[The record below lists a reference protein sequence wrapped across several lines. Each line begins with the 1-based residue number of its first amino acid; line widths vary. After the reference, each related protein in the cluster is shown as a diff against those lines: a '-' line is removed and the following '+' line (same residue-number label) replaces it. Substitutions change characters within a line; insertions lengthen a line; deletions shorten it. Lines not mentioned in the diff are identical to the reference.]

1 MAVEFLDEA
10 PPATAGG
17 VTWLDAPSSGGVEL
31 LDESSPAHPGE
42 IKRRFLDPNY
52 NPTLAEFKVYDAERK
67 ARTLGQRAGDF
78 ASTAGSAAAGLV
90 QSAGKAIKG
99 VYESVKDPE
108 KYDPLVSVAEGIARG
123 TKRDLELAGKLLPSN
138 LADGVLNFDQFAELK
153 RIKMREQALG
163 GQPLTP
169 ENFRQVQAV
178 GNVPAAT
185 LSEWRKEYDDQF
197 VPQSR
202 YENFIAKRAKGLE
215 ELQQSQSTKSILT
228 GEEAAIHPDVAEGVS
243 LVASP
248 MTLVP
253 FGKAL
258 TPAKT
263 LARGAVAQVLEKGGR
278 AAEVVGE
285 TVSKAAALPEKIV
298 GKGFEWLSGSVEA
311 GKAAENVVKRGS
323 VPTAVAGVA
332 GFGVPGLTETA
343 AAVAGG
349 KVAGKTIKGI
359 GEAAQAAGRSAEAGP
374 SRYGLFD
381 RISIDPKSP
390 EWLKRAAKAAR
401 PLDDAVS
408 FAGSAAKGATEGA
421 AIGTVL
427 GAATDGEEGAAAG
440 LGSGL
445 ALGAAGGLAGRVLGA
460 GKYNESLKDSDLAAW
475 IASKSPEEVAN
486 IRNLNLSKQQA
497 INAADG
503 ERLLKGVGADVGFEY
518 ATDKDFV
525 QRYGVGKGAQIVQ
538 GDRPIIIVNTGYKGG
553 RSIFHEM
560 MHALDALEGFA
571 PQRQQLNRVLF
582 DQTLPDGQLVS
593 KGIYTASDL
602 GEFTSQYRDRL
613 NTAAK
618 AEFDLLTPE
627 ERTARIMSEV
637 RSESFANLLN
647 GKTGNTV
654 LGSRNIKQRVADAL
668 LLSESDSML
677 GKMRRALEAVG
688 VKFEASGDPSELFV
702 KNGKPITNTPAVDAA
717 LRDYVRAKDN
727 ITRKLVAGDGAEEP
741 QLVVRPGDLL
751 SKGNAGLV
759 DTFKDFDIFAK
770 NPDGSVKMLGG
781 VPVLLSEREIRAV
794 QAKRVDAMIDALS
807 KVPNLGEADGVRPNP
822 KVDGAWIGRTFSDK
836 QLAAFDAL
844 PDDVLSPA
852 MKTKLRQLNELA
864 RSDGQQII
872 LDYNAA
878 LKGGKYSSGIAPST
892 RAAVPLTFNISKAG
906 NFYMTTLDTTHFFRK
921 LGQWRKSKP
930 KAFDAWNGDV
940 DAFLR
945 DAFTYLD
952 NHVNGRSGA
961 VNLDS
966 DAASAVH
973 KKNVINDFFNVPK
986 GAGNEDANPVQ
997 LSQRGDKDNL
1007 IRSRRFDRINRIT
1020 PGAGDK
1026 FPIRYEL
1033 QKANFL
1039 PESGM
1044 QSREVA
1050 KQDTTIFWHGS
1061 PSGDLRGAANGLHLG
1076 THEAARQALTARIG
1090 IPVSGE
1096 WDGTREYG
1104 KTLLEGRAS
1113 FRKRGETPTGYS
1125 SDAPEADHYPTGKA
1139 KYSDG
1144 TAVPPSAK
1152 PEIRAFRVKGAMT
1165 NSRFDPHE
1173 DFKANAIMAGQIKRG
1188 TAKRGYYY
1196 EQVGEDAGSISVVVP
1211 SKAHLEEVLLSDKP
1225 TNFLPAGVSPVAIH
1239 KQLRSQ
1245 AEFDLAQKS
1254 PGPANLNQW
1263 LASAYLDVLDKK
1275 LNKGSAL
1282 TRTAQLQRIKGMADA
1297 TTAPE
1302 MATAFAT
1309 LLIEGQNGARA
1320 HLERLA
1326 VMKALKP

>member
-1 MAVEFLDEA
+1 MAVEFIDEVEDRGSPSRSTGVEWAEA
-10 PPATAGG
+10 PAPA
-17 VTWLDAPSSGGVEL
+17 GVEFV
-31 LDESSPAHPGE
+31 DDTSSPAQPGD
-42 IKRRFLDPNY
+42 IARRFLDPNY
-52 NPTLAEFKVYDAERK
+52 QPSLAEFKAYDAGRRN
-67 ARTLGQRAGDF
+67 RTVGKRALDF
-78 ASTAGSAAAGLV
+78 AETAGGAVKGVAQMVG
-90 QSAGKAIKG
+90 SAGKG
-99 VYESVKDPE
+99 LYESIKDPE
-108 KYDPLVSVAEGIARG
+108 KYDPLVSVAEGVARG
-123 TKRDLELAGKLLPSN
+123 TMRDMEMASKLLPSSWG
-138 LADGVLNFDQFAELK
+138 ADGVLNFDQFAELK
-153 RIKMREQALG
+153 RKKLREASLN

-169 ENFRQVQAV
+169 QNFRQFEAA

-185 LSEWRKEYDDQF
+185 LSEWRKEFDDEF

-202 YENFIAKRAKGLE
+202 YENFIAKRATALE
-215 ELQQSQSTKSILT
+215 EMQRAQSNKSVLT
-228 GEEAAIHPDVAEGVS
+228 GEEAAFHPDVAEGVS

-248 MTLVP
+248 MALVP
-253 FGKAL
+253 FGKAM

-263 LARGAVAQVLEKGGR
+263 LARGAAAQVLEKGGR
-278 AAEVVGE
+278 AVEAVGE
-285 TVSKAAALPEKIV
+285 TVSKVAAIPERAA
-298 GKGFEWLSGSVEA
+298 GKGFEWLSGSAEA
-311 GKAAENVVKRGS
+311 GAAAENVVKRGS

-343 AAVAGG
+343 AVIAGG
-349 KVAGKTIKGI
+349 KVAGRTIKGA
-359 GEAAQAAGRSAEAGP
+359 GEAAQAAGRATAGGP

-381 RISIDPKSP
+381 RIAKDSAAP
-390 EWLKRAAKAAR
+390 EWLRRAANTAK
-401 PLDDAVS
+401 PLDGAVS
-408 FAGSAAKGATEGA
+408 LAGSAAKGATEGA

-427 GAATDGEEGAAAG
+427 GAVTDGEEGAAAG

-445 ALGAAGGLAGRVLGA
+445 ALGAGGGLVGRIVGA
-460 GKYNESLKDSDLAAW
+460 GKYNESLKDSDLATW
-475 IASKSPEEVAN
+475 IASKSAEEVAN
-486 IRNLNLSKQQA
+486 ISNLKLSRDEAVNLM
-497 INAADG
+497 DT
-503 ERLLKGVGADVGFEY
+503 ERIAKGVGQDVEFRY
-518 ATDKDFV
+518 VTDKQFSELF
-525 QRYGVGKGAQIVQ
+525 GVGKGAQVVN
-538 GDRPIIIVNTGYKGG
+538 GDRPVVFVNTGYKGA
-553 RSIFHEM
+553 RSAFHET

-571 PQRQQLNRVLF
+571 PHRQKLNRVLF

-593 KGIYTASDL
+593 KGIYSAADL
-602 GEFTSQYRDRL
+602 AEFTSQYRDRL

-627 ERTARIMSEV
+627 DRQARIMSEV
-637 RSESFANLLN
+637 RSESFANLVN
-647 GKTGNTV
+647 GYSGGASV
-654 LGSRNIKQRVADAL
+654 LASRGIKRRVADAL
-668 LLSESDSML
+668 LLSEADSML
-677 GKMRRALEAVG
+677 GKMRRALESVG
-688 VKFEASGDPSELFV
+688 VKFESSGDPSELFV

-770 NPDGSVKMLGG
+770 NPDGSVKMMGG
-781 VPVLLSEREIRAV
+781 VPVLLSEREIRLV
-794 QAKRVDAMIDALS
+794 QSKRVDAMIDALT
-807 KVPNLGEADGVRPNP
+807 KVPDLGDANSVKLKPN
-822 KVDGAWIGRTFSDK
+822 GAWEGRTFSDK

-852 MKTKLRQLNELA
+852 MKTKLRQLNDLA
-864 RSDGQQII
+864 RQDGQQII

-906 NFYMTTLDTTHFFRK
+906 NFYMATLDTTHFFRK

-952 NHVNGRSGA
+952 NHVSGRSGA

-966 DAASAVH
+966 DAAAAVH

-1039 PESGM
+1039 PTGPVLTTKNVMPHLNDVFAVRNPNEAPW
-1044 QSREVA
+1044 EVA
-1050 KQDTTIFWHGS
+1050 AILKIAPRAGVELVNPGFENYKAFITRSPKDPKFPYQTTWFYADSVDTIPIGDKQATTYEDAVKTALNAGFTHQSLLDKQLRNRYASDYENTLGRAETGGAQRLPTQAGS
-1061 PSGDLRGAANGLHLG
+1061 EGG
-1076 THEAARQALTARIG
+1076 TGQAARPAPQGRQAESNPRTA
-1090 IPVSGE
+1090 
-1096 WDGTREYG
+1096 
-1104 KTLLEGRAS
+1104 
-1113 FRKRGETPTGYS
+1113 
-1125 SDAPEADHYPTGKA
+1125 
-1139 KYSDG
+1139 
-1144 TAVPPSAK
+1144 
-1152 PEIRAFRVKGAMT
+1152 
-1165 NSRFDPHE
+1165 
-1173 DFKANAIMAGQIKRG
+1173 
-1188 TAKRGYYY
+1188 
-1196 EQVGEDAGSISVVVP
+1196 QV
-1211 SKAHLEEVLLSDKP
+1211 
-1225 TNFLPAGVSPVAIH
+1225 NFLPAGVSPVDIH
-1239 KQLRSQ
+1239 KQLRAQ

-1254 PGPANLNQW
+1254 PGPVNLNQW

-1282 TRTAQLQRIKGMADA
+1282 TRTAQLQRIKAIADS
-1297 TTAPE
+1297 TSVPE
-1302 MATAFAT
+1302 MSTAFAA
-1309 LLIEGQNGARA
+1309 LLTEGQNGAKA

-1326 VMKALKP
+1326 AMKALTQ